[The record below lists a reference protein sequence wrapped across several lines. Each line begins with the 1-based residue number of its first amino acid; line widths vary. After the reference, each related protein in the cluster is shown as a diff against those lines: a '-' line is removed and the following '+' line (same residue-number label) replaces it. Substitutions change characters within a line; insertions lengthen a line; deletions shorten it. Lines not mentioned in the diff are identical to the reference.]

1 MIASEMTRAELALT
15 ETALIEKRNEAKE
28 RLNAYL
34 RKAGTGRL
42 AERTLSVLQ
51 HRLTTAC
58 EALNEFRE
66 QYA

>member
-1 MIASEMTRAELALT
+1 MEFMDRIAEEIR
-15 ETALIEKRNEAKE
+15 LIEERNEAKE

-42 AERTLSVLQ
+42 ADRTLSVLQ
-51 HRLTTAC
+51 HRLTSAC

>member
-1 MIASEMTRAELALT
+1 MDFMDRIAEEIR
-15 ETALIEKRNEAKE
+15 LIGERNEAKE

-51 HRLTTAC
+51 HRLTSAC

-66 QYA
+66 QYS

>member
-1 MIASEMTRAELALT
+1 MEFMDRIAEEIR
-15 ETALIEKRNEAKE
+15 LIEKRNEAKE

-42 AERTLSVLQ
+42 ADRTISVLQ
-51 HRLTTAC
+51 YRLTSAC

-66 QYA
+66 QYS